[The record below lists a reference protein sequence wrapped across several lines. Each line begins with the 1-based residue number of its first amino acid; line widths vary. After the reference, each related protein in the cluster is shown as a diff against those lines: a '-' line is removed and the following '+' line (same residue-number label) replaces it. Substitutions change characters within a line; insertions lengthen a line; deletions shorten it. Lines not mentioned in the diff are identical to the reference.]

1 MGQLE
6 NELTDTQT
14 KLETATKNLEE
25 KEKALQNVS
34 LDGLSICDAVNA
46 NPMHDMMSGF
56 QILILAD
63 HWICKVLMTSVWS
76 FWVTFNAW
84 FFSFF
89 TERNQF
95 SCFFTAVVWR
105 VFQDFYF
112 FLPPWFKSTETHDPF
127 LNFLLFFKVNCKLP

>member
-63 HWICKVLMTSVWS
+63 HWIRKVLMTSVWS

-95 SCFFTAVVWR
+95 
-105 VFQDFYF
+105 
-112 FLPPWFKSTETHDPF
+112 
-127 LNFLLFFKVNCKLP
+127 

>member
-46 NPMHDMMSGF
+46 NPMHGMMSGF

-63 HWICKVLMTSVWS
+63 H
-76 FWVTFNAW
+76 
-84 FFSFF
+84 
-89 TERNQF
+89 
-95 SCFFTAVVWR
+95 
-105 VFQDFYF
+105 
-112 FLPPWFKSTETHDPF
+112 
-127 LNFLLFFKVNCKLP
+127 